1 MTQSDRG
8 QVQYVDLVLGF
19 FVLVALIVLFPIF
32 DQFIQGFAGSA
43 GPCTTLILRLI
54 YPGFIVALVLSIGVS
69 ARRRGGRA

>member
-1 MTQSDRG
+1 MTHGDRA

-32 DQFIQGFAGSA
+32 DQFIQSVAGSA
-43 GPCTTLILRLI
+43 GPFTTLILRLI

-69 ARRRGGRA
+69 ARRRGAQA